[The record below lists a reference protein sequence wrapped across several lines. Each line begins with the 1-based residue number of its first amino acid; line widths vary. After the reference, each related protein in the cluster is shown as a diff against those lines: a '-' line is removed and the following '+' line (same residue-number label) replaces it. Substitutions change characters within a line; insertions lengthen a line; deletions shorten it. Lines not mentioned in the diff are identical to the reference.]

1 MRWKRARAL
10 SPVSATIS
18 ARRWKQA
25 NRHIAMQSPPCL
37 PETHPKESN
46 ETVGFTMDQ
55 TTLLYVMTA
64 FVIIAAI
71 ALSIQAGMLVVLGKK
86 TKDLHEKIT
95 PLVPQVESLVES
107 TRATVELSRKQIA
120 EITTRANDVLDSTKN
135 QLAMVEEVVSDATAR
150 AKVQMD
156 RVELVLD
163 DTLSRAHETVALLH
177 SGIMRPLREING
189 VSAGIRAALEF
200 LSRGNRPSVAQA

>member
-1 MRWKRARAL
+1 
-10 SPVSATIS
+10 
-18 ARRWKQA
+18 
-25 NRHIAMQSPPCL
+25 
-37 PETHPKESN
+37 
-46 ETVGFTMDQ
+46 MDQ

-71 ALSIQAGMLVVLGKK
+71 ALSIQAGMLVAVNKK
-86 TKDLHEKIT
+86 TKELQDKIT
-95 PLVPQVESLVES
+95 PLVPQVESLVE
-107 TRATVELSRKQIA
+107 TTKATVEMSRKQIA
-120 EITTRANDVLDSTKN
+120 EITSRATDVLDSTRN

-177 SGIMRPLREING
+177 TGIMRPLREING
-189 VSAGIRAALEF
+189 VTAGIRAALEF
-200 LSRGNRPSVAQA
+200 LSRGNRPSVAQATSDEEMFI

>member
-1 MRWKRARAL
+1 
-10 SPVSATIS
+10 
-18 ARRWKQA
+18 
-25 NRHIAMQSPPCL
+25 
-37 PETHPKESN
+37 
-46 ETVGFTMDQ
+46 MDQ

-71 ALSIQAGMLVVLGKK
+71 ALSIQAGMLVAVNKK
-86 TKDLHEKIT
+86 TKDLQDKIT
-95 PLVPQVESLVES
+95 PLVPQVQSLVE
-107 TRATVELSRKQIA
+107 TTKATVEMSRKQIA
-120 EITTRANDVLDSTKN
+120 EITTRANDVLDSTRN

-189 VSAGIRAALEF
+189 VTAGIRAALEF
-200 LSRGNRPSVAQA
+200 LSRGNRPSVAQATSDEEMFI